1 MKTKDIRLVE
11 GLRNDLKGKNISSY
25 FRKRILGELVDLMK
39 RNHYLETKNSYLIT
53 KIDKIKEE
61 HTLLQHKYD
70 ALKDEYKEVRDENY
84 EIVDNCDKLF
94 MRNMELE
101 EGIDE

>member
-1 MKTKDIRLVE
+1 MKTKDIHLIE
-11 GLRNDLKGKNISSY
+11 GLRNDLKNRNISNY
-25 FRKRILGELVDLMK
+25 FRKRILGELVTLMR
-39 RNHYLETKNSYLIT
+39 RNYHLETKNSYLIT
-53 KIDKIKEE
+53 KIDNIKEE

-84 EIVDNCDKLF
+84 ELTENCDKLF